1 MFIYPKYKSILEF
14 SKSQRRINPVQLG
27 NLIIFLL
34 LLQVMVE
41 DKEDLETSEFYT
53 EQIKTIIIYQLEGSD
68 IYDQSLSKYKAHFK
82 PGKELKSR
90 VNNSAN
96 RVQ

>member
-68 IYDQSLSKYKAHFK
+68 IYDQSLSIARNLYD
-82 PGKELKSR
+82 P
-90 VNNSAN
+90 N
-96 RVQ
+96 